1 MEACLRI
8 MDPAYSEQ
16 PDNRTPKVW
25 AGFEPPSPARS
36 DHGLGTSPAYAG
48 SCGPTPFAGSAATL
62 RASSFRR
69 RQEAPGEFAHRAPS
83 AVVRLAKPATFAPD
97 TASQPDA

>member
-8 MDPAYSEQ
+8 KDPAYSEQ

-25 AGFEPPSPARS
+25 AGFEPPSPGRS
-36 DHGLGTSPAYAG
+36 DHRIGTSPTYAG
-48 SCGPTPFAGSAATL
+48 SCGHTHFAGSAATL
-62 RASSFRR
+62 PASSFRR

-83 AVVRLAKPATFAPD
+83 AVVRLAKLTTFAPD
-97 TASQPDA
+97 NVSGPSS